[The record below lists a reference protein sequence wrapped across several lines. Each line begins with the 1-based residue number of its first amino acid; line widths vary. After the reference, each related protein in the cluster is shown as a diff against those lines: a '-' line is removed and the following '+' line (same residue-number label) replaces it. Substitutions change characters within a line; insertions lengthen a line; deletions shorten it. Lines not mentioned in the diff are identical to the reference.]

1 MCCTNLSVTA
11 VWLLPVSPLG
21 SFVKSQC
28 VNEPRERCTAEMY
41 DLFCCSAPKSFIY
54 FSYFICE
61 AAIFLLIRLTY
72 MFKLPPAVD
81 SGAVL
86 NALVREVMHNVNPG
100 SSEGKGENV
109 LQRYDLTVS
118 TTHIR
123 LLVLC
128 QMCSVT
134 TLACKPWKMWKGKK
148 KKIAIQSTAGIV
160 PARQAPC
167 FPANGFR
174 LLPPLMSKLISPIWE
189 NVWQRANDVLT
200 LRILLF
206 WHTIVTDKESAVGL
220 KEMHSVSDYQK
231 KIII

>member
-1 MCCTNLSVTA
+1 MNCMSTT
-11 VWLLPVSPLG
+11 LL
-21 SFVKSQC
+21 K
-28 VNEPRERCTAEMY
+28 RMI
-41 DLFCCSAPKSFIY
+41 LFCCSAPKSFIY
-54 FSYFICE
+54 FNYFICKT
-61 AAIFLLIRLTY
+61 AVFLPLRLAY

-81 SGAVL
+81 PGEVL

-100 SSEGKGENV
+100 SSEGKRENV
-109 LQRYDLTVS
+109 LQQYDLTTS

-134 TLACKPWKMWKGKK
+134 ALACKPWKMWKGEKK
-148 KKIAIQSTAGIV
+148 KEAVQSTAVIV

-167 FPANGFR
+167 FRANSFR
-174 LLPPLMSKLISPIWE
+174 LLLPLMSKLISPIWE

-200 LRILLF
+200 FRILVF
-206 WHTIVTDKESAVGL
+206 RHMMVIDKESAVGL

-231 KIII
+231 KI